1 MPIVAELPWLGA
13 RSIRWLLL
21 GSCALIVLWRPIHA
35 AIGPIQI
42 DDAQLVIPAVPVVP
56 PAMPVVAQDYGRMGR
71 LFVREGMA
79 VAPGVP
85 LFSLQRDPALD
96 QDLVDRG
103 LARDLAE
110 LNDQIRDARRVID
123 SLTERIVMAR
133 SSSKPMLQPQIALA
147 RQQLLRRL
155 ALWRQ
160 GGVSRD
166 LVDESNERYLRLEQE
181 LLDSRQDG
189 ERLLELEQLLQAQRR
204 QLEGLLQRQAAL
216 RRVDLQHRDAS
227 HDRPRLQAGEQ
238 ARLDYAIYRAPG
250 RGVVLRLL
258 KQPGDPVRPHE
269 TVAIWQQEQQP
280 PQVEARWKVDG
291 LTQVAPEQRAMVEIP
306 SLRQRY
312 EARLLNSQLA
322 APGVFQL
329 RFSLDHVPPS
339 EVRRLLALPGEPV
352 RLQMER
358 RALLAL

>member
-1 MPIVAELPWLGA
+1 M
-13 RSIRWLLL
+13 RWLLL
-21 GSCALIVLWRPIHA
+21 GSCAVAVLWRPIDA

-56 PAMPVVAQDYGRMGR
+56 AAMPVVAQDYGRMGR

-110 LNDQIRDARRVID
+110 LNDQIRDTRRVID
-123 SLTERIVMAR
+123 SLIERIVMVR
-133 SSSKPMLQPQIALA
+133 SASKPMLEPQIALA
-147 RQQLLRRL
+147 RQRLLRRL
-155 ALWRQ
+155 ALWKQ

-189 ERLLELEQLLQAQRR
+189 ERLRELMKLLRAQRL
-204 QLEGLLQRQAAL
+204 QLAGLVQRQASL
-216 RRVDLQHRDAS
+216 RRIDLQRRNAS
-227 HDRPRLQAGEQ
+227 HDRPRLQPGEQ
-238 ARLDYAIYRAPG
+238 ARLDYATYRAPG

-269 TVAIWQQEQQP
+269 TVAIWQQEQLP
-280 PQVEARWKVDG
+280 PQVEARLKVDG
-291 LTQVAPEQRAMVEIP
+291 LTQVAPEQRATVEIP

-312 EARLLNSQLA
+312 AARLLNSQLA
-322 APGVFQL
+322 APGVVQL
-329 RFSLDHVPPS
+329 RFGLDHVPPS
-339 EVRRLLALPGEPV
+339 EVRRLLALPEEPV
-352 RLQMER
+352 RLQMDR
-358 RALLAL
+358 RPLLAL